1 MATVSLKDKWGMS
14 YPGDERREECSRY
27 QDGLGKGRGAWCIEG
42 TCNILVWLTSKKQE
56 CRPREVRGHEVKGQ
70 QCMIWETAMQG
81 LREVYL
87 SLEGTPIAR
96 LWSAQLRNHSSTTR
110 QIWMIRAQ
118 GVYRKTQLKC
128 QFLGE
133 DFLDHPNFH
142 ENQGILYSPTSGIPK
157 ALRRARLLMR
167 LCMLS
172 QSIVSN
178 FLRPHG
184 L

>member
-96 LWSAQLRNHSSTTR
+96 LWSAQLRNHSSTTW

-118 GVYRKTQLKC
+118 GVYRKTQERK
-128 QFLGE
+128 
-133 DFLDHPNFH
+133 HNSMNSHSKVWFH
-142 ENQGILYSPTSGIPK
+142 LCFYIFSST
-157 ALRRARLLMR
+157 LLQWM
-167 LCMLS
+167 
-172 QSIVSN
+172 QD
-178 FLRPHG
+178 
-184 L
+184 